1 MSHPNMSV
9 VAIALL
15 LLAAACSSDSPD
27 PAARGAE
34 TTITAPSIAPVA
46 GSVDAGFAY
55 DMSRHHAQ
63 AVELA
68 ELATDRTTDPA
79 VRTLAR
85 DVALTQQSQ
94 IGQMR
99 GWLDA
104 WGLPATTT
112 EEPMAWMG
120 MAGPMPGL
128 ASVDEVDELRASSGI
143 DADRLFLD
151 LLIRHHRG
159 GVEMAMPAA
168 EQATEPY
175 VVALAESMVAAQTAE
190 IEAMIAMREGLG
202 AG

>member
-1 MSHPNMSV
+1 MRRRLLSA
-9 VAIALL
+9 VAIASL
-15 LLAAACSSDSPD
+15 LLAAACSSDAPD
-27 PAARGAE
+27 PAARGGDS
-34 TTITAPSIAPVA
+34 TTTAQPNVPVA

-68 ELATDRTTDPA
+68 ELATERTSDPA

-85 DVALTQQSQ
+85 DLALTQQSQ

-112 EEPMAWMG
+112 EEAMAWMG

-128 ASVDEVDELRASSGI
+128 ASADEIDELGASSGT

-151 LLIRHHRG
+151 LMIRHHRG
-159 GVEMAMPAA
+159 GVEMATPAA
-168 EQATEPY
+168 ERASESY
-175 VVALAESMVAAQTAE
+175 VAALAESMVAAQTAE
-190 IEAMIAMREGLG
+190 IEAMTAMSERLG
-202 AG
+202 TG